1 MRHKSKWE
9 KAKPRQKNSQN
20 DPNSVIWQPFP
31 NSPQEFAFH
40 HPADELFYGGAAG
53 SGKTDLIL
61 GLSAFAKHSL
71 LLRREFP
78 RCRAIIERSREIFA
92 RNVSIHA
99 RDSYNESLHLWRLS
113 ESNTIQ
119 IGSVQYEQDWQK
131 YQGQAHD
138 LKCFDELTEFSE
150 GQFRKINIWNRHPD
164 PNVRCRIVATG
175 NPPTTVDGEWV
186 LDYWGVWRL
195 Q

>member
-1 MRHKSKWE
+1 MRLKSLE
-9 KAKPRQKNSQN
+9 KAFPPIELSVSDQ
-20 DPNSVIWQPFP
+20 PNGVIWKPFP
-31 NSPQEFAFH
+31 DSPQEFAFN

-78 RCRAIIERSREIFA
+78 RCRAIIERSREIFD

-99 RDSYNESLHLWRLS
+99 KDSYNESLHLWRLS
-113 ESNTIQ
+113 DSNTIQ

-138 LKCFDELTEFSE
+138 LKCWDELTEFSE
-150 GQFRKINIWNRHPD
+150 MQFRKINIWNRHPD

-175 NPPTTVDGEWV
+175 NPPTTVD
-186 LDYWGVWRL
+186 LL
-195 Q
+195 ICK